1 VSRDFAQ
8 WLLYAAQ
15 APHLFELQSHAWHF
29 DVLCAKTFLDLF
41 MKWRVDSAVQEDPAS
56 ALAFVSREVKGVL

>member
-1 VSRDFAQ
+1 
-8 WLLYAAQ
+8 
-15 APHLFELQSHAWHF
+15 LFELQSHAWHF

>member
-1 VSRDFAQ
+1 MR
-8 WLLYAAQ
+8 
-15 APHLFELQSHAWHF
+15 WHF

-56 ALAFVSREVKGVL
+56 ALAFVSREVKGVLLSHSDTRSGPADRTDAAAE

>member
-1 VSRDFAQ
+1 MPGISTYSA
-8 WLLYAAQ
+8 
-15 APHLFELQSHAWHF
+15 
-29 DVLCAKTFLDLF
+29 AKTFLDLF